1 MARRTICIGVRD
13 YVMDRTAK
21 SAGAS
26 GSDRAAAL
34 RLSFDESW
42 AGTTKTVYFTDARGE
57 TSSGRTLG
65 LLDLAGGLEDTYD
78 VPIPASAMKWPGRAT
93 MTVRGVVLDEDGE
106 TETVLTT
113 AAIDLKISDSRVP
126 ETVGELGT
134 VDPTAAEQLQA
145 EIDGLRALFLT
156 SASQAQTSAAAAKAS
171 ESAAKGSETAAKAS
185 QTAAKASEEAA
196 KASGDTAQAAA
207 TDAAASAAK
216 AKASEEAAA
225 ASETAA
231 KASEDAAKSSQT
243 KAQTSETTAKGSE
256 TAAKTSETNAAASA
270 AAAKVSQTNAAASE
284 AAAAASR
291 TAAATSAANAQASAA
306 QAVSIEEDA
315 QQREAQRQTA
325 EAGRQHAE
333 GQRESAELGRQDAER
348 QRESAE
354 TARNV
359 WEEYAA
365 SKAYVPGNKVSFKG
379 SSYVC
384 TANTTGNAPTSA
396 AYWLLIAKKGEDGS
410 GAGDMLAATY
420 DPQGKAQDVFAYA
433 DGRASAAQSAA
444 KTYTDGQIAAIPTP
458 DVSGQISAHDTSAT
472 AHSAL
477 FQAANDAA
485 AQAQSAA
492 SAAQSGLAA
501 HKADK
506 SNPHGVTAAQVGALP
521 LTGGTM
527 TGVLDAAA
535 GLKVGDSS
543 DPGSS
548 RLVISN
554 EGGVGWKIATDGED
568 PNKSI
573 SFDGMTLLDL
583 SVATPT
589 TYYHP
594 ATKGYVDGKMP
605 FAHTVTLSSSGWNS
619 STKQQT
625 VACSGVVADETK
637 QLIVASPASS
647 SLTYYRKA
655 WCRCVAQAANSLTFQ
670 CDTVPTQNLTV
681 YVAIVP
687 VTWS

>member
-13 YVMDRTAK
+13 YVMDRTAE

-126 ETVGELGT
+126 ETVGEMGT
-134 VDPTAAEQLQA
+134 VDPTAVEQLQA

-156 SASQAQTSAAAAKAS
+156 SASQAQT
-171 ESAAKGSETAAKAS
+171 
-185 QTAAKASEEAA
+185 
-196 KASGDTAQAAA
+196 
-207 TDAAASAAK
+207 
-216 AKASEEAAA
+216 
-225 ASETAA
+225 
-231 KASEDAAKSSQT
+231 
-243 KAQTSETTAKGSE
+243 
-256 TAAKTSETNAAASA
+256 SA

-605 FAHTVTLSSSGWNS
+605 FAHTVTLSASGWNS

-647 SLTYYRKA
+647 SLTYYRNA

>member
-13 YVMDRTAK
+13 YVMDRTAE

-126 ETVGELGT
+126 ETVGEMGT
-134 VDPTAAEQLQA
+134 VDPTAVEQLQA

-156 SASQAQTSAAAAKAS
+156 SASQAQT
-171 ESAAKGSETAAKAS
+171 
-185 QTAAKASEEAA
+185 
-196 KASGDTAQAAA
+196 
-207 TDAAASAAK
+207 
-216 AKASEEAAA
+216 
-225 ASETAA
+225 
-231 KASEDAAKSSQT
+231 
-243 KAQTSETTAKGSE
+243 
-256 TAAKTSETNAAASA
+256 SA

-306 QAVSIEEDA
+306 QAISIEEDA

-492 SAAQSGLAA
+492 SGAQSGLTD

-527 TGVLDAAA
+527 TGMLDAAA

-554 EGGVGWKIATDGED
+554 EGGVGWKIATDDED
-568 PNKSI
+568 PNKSL
-573 SFDGMTLLDL
+573 SFDDMTLLDL

-605 FAHTVTLSSSGWNS
+605 FAHTVTLSASGWNS

-625 VACSGVVADETK
+625 VACAGVVADETK

-647 SLTYYRKA
+647 SLTYYRNA
-655 WCRCVAQAANSLTFQ
+655 WCRRVAQAANSLTFQ